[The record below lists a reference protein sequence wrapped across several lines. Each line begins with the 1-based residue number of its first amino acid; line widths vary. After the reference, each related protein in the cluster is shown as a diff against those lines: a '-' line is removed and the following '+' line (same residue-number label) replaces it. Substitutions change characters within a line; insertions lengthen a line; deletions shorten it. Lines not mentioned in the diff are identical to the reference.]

1 LTEKQRA
8 QTAARQQ
15 RFRERREQVRGVEQA
30 SKGLPTLPSIP
41 TMPGHSRWRAIFV
54 SAQALMTEADQQ
66 MRDYYDARSERW
78 QEGEQGEQFA
88 ERQQIVEAVL
98 NHLSDLTL

>member
-1 LTEKQRA
+1 LTEKQRV

-15 RFRERREQVRGVEQA
+15 RFRERREQARGVEQA
-30 SKGLPTLPSIP
+30 SKGLPALPSIP

-54 SAQALMTEADQQ
+54 SAQALMIEADQQ
-66 MRDYYDARSERW
+66 MRDYYDARSEGW
-78 QEGEQGEQFA
+78 KEGEQGEQFA

-98 NHLSDLTL
+98 SHLSDLTL